1 LVTTTLVGRDTMNS
15 KGFVSLLVSIL
26 LIAVSVI
33 APVGVFAQNKGK
45 TIVLQVNNTV
55 ATVNNESVTLDAAP
69 YIDESSGRTLV
80 PIRFISES
88 TGYSVTW
95 DDEEKTVRILNK
107 VDMNTIDE
115 SEVDETTGTSVEYFR
130 SWNTYKYIK
139 LKIGSNVAEIC
150 DNYIIGEYVEMTE
163 VPIDQ
168 APVIKNG
175 RTMIP
180 IRFVAEQ
187 MNLKVDWDGKTK
199 KITISS
205 TGEEY
210 VPAAIETALEKI
222 AVSGTSD
229 TEKTEDDP
237 AYIKSKEPQN
247 YFLKIEKQG
256 FEYSVDLAVQS
267 SEGTEAV
274 LNGTVIGLKEDK
286 ACFTYTLN
294 NQKNY
299 KYDGVIQATDNG
311 IIVNYTNE
319 KGEKCSVTFA
329 AN

>member
-1 LVTTTLVGRDTMNS
+1 MNS

-33 APVGVFAQNKGK
+33 APVGVFAQNQGK

-88 TGYSVTW
+88 MGYSVTW

-168 APVIKNG
+168 APVIKMG
-175 RTMIP
+175 
-180 IRFVAEQ
+180 EQ
-187 MNLKVDWDGKTK
+187 
-199 KITISS
+199 
-205 TGEEY
+205 
-210 VPAAIETALEKI
+210 
-222 AVSGTSD
+222 
-229 TEKTEDDP
+229 
-237 AYIKSKEPQN
+237 
-247 YFLKIEKQG
+247 
-256 FEYSVDLAVQS
+256 
-267 SEGTEAV
+267 
-274 LNGTVIGLKEDK
+274 
-286 ACFTYTLN
+286 
-294 NQKNY
+294 
-299 KYDGVIQATDNG
+299 
-311 IIVNYTNE
+311 
-319 KGEKCSVTFA
+319 
-329 AN
+329 

>member
-1 LVTTTLVGRDTMNS
+1 MNS

-33 APVGVFAQNKGK
+33 APVGVFAQNQGK

-88 TGYSVTW
+88 MGYSVTW

-222 AVSGTSD
+222 AVSGLR
-229 TEKTEDDP
+229 
-237 AYIKSKEPQN
+237 I
-247 YFLKIEKQG
+247 LKKQKMI
-256 FEYSVDLAVQS
+256 LR
-267 SEGTEAV
+267 
-274 LNGTVIGLKEDK
+274 I
-286 ACFTYTLN
+286 
-294 NQKNY
+294 
-299 KYDGVIQATDNG
+299 
-311 IIVNYTNE
+311 
-319 KGEKCSVTFA
+319 
-329 AN
+329 

>member
-1 LVTTTLVGRDTMNS
+1 MNS

-33 APVGVFAQNKGK
+33 APVGVFAQNQGK

-88 TGYSVTW
+88 MGYSVTW

-247 YFLKIEKQG
+247 
-256 FEYSVDLAVQS
+256 
-267 SEGTEAV
+267 
-274 LNGTVIGLKEDK
+274 
-286 ACFTYTLN
+286 
-294 NQKNY
+294 
-299 KYDGVIQATDNG
+299 
-311 IIVNYTNE
+311 
-319 KGEKCSVTFA
+319 
-329 AN
+329 